1 MSLTIIDIADGV
13 THQVHEQ
20 ESGTIDSYFLDGVL
34 QPYGKIDGVTMT
46 FFVGG
51 DVKQLNTNIP
61 LPKHADVIN
70 NSGQVLRL
78 LISHVK

>member
-1 MSLTIIDIADGV
+1 MSLTVIEIADGV

-20 ESGTIDSYFLDGVL
+20 ESGTIDSYFLGGVL
-34 QPYGKIDGVTMT
+34 QPYGKIEGVTMT
-46 FFVGG
+46 FFTGS

-78 LISHVK
+78 VISHVK

>member
-1 MSLTIIDIADGV
+1 MSLTIIEIADGV
-13 THQVHEQ
+13 THPVHEQ

-34 QPYGKIDGVTMT
+34 QPYGRIDGVTMT
-46 FFVGG
+46 FFTGG

>member
-1 MSLTIIDIADGV
+1 MSLTILEIADGV

-20 ESGTIDSYFLDGVL
+20 ESGVIDSYFLDGVL
-34 QPYGKIDGVTMT
+34 QPYGNIDGVTMT
-46 FFVGG
+46 FFAGG
-51 DVKQLNTNIP
+51 DVKKLNTNIP
-61 LPKHADVIN
+61 LPKHANVIN

>member
-1 MSLTIIDIADGV
+1 MSLTIISIADGA
-13 THQVHEQ
+13 THQIHEQ
-20 ESGTIDSYFLDGVL
+20 EAGTIDSYFLDGAL
-34 QPYGKIDGVTMT
+34 QPYGEIEGVTMT
-46 FFVGG
+46 FFAGG

>member
-1 MSLTIIDIADGV
+1 MSLTIIEIADGV

-34 QPYGKIDGVTMT
+34 QPYGEIDGVTMT
-46 FFVGG
+46 FFLGG
-51 DVKQLNTNIP
+51 DIKQLNTNIP

>member
-1 MSLTIIDIADGV
+1 MSLTIVEIADGV
-13 THQVHEQ
+13 THQIHEQ

-34 QPYGKIDGVTMT
+34 QPYGIIEGVSMT
-46 FFVGG
+46 FFIGG

-61 LPKHADVIN
+61 LPKHSDVTN
-70 NSGQVLRL
+70 NSGHVLRL

>member
-1 MSLTIIDIADGV
+1 MSLTIINIDNGV

-20 ESGTIDSYFLDGVL
+20 ESGTIDSYYLDGVL
-34 QPYGKIDGVTMT
+34 QPYGTIEGVTMT

-61 LPKHADVIN
+61 LPKHADVTN
-70 NSGQVLRL
+70 NSGHNLKL

>member
-1 MSLTIIDIADGV
+1 MSLTVVNIENGV

-20 ESGTIDSYFLDGVL
+20 ESGTIDSYYLDGES
-34 QPYGKIDGVTMT
+34 QPYGIIEGVTMT

-51 DVKQLNTNIP
+51 EVKQLNTNIP
-61 LPKHADVIN
+61 LPKHADIIN
-70 NSGQVLRL
+70 NSGKQLKL

>member
-1 MSLTIIDIADGV
+1 MSLTIINIADGV
-13 THQVHEQ
+13 THPVHEQ

-46 FFVGG
+46 FFTGG
-51 DVKQLNTNIP
+51 EVKQLNTNIP